1 MTHTIKDQPIS
12 PNPNMLVATFKRDLQ
27 TSWRQKGDMLTPLFF
42 FLVVASLFPLAI
54 GPEPAILKKIGA
66 GIVWVAALLA
76 TILSLPRL
84 FTTDYQDGSLEQ
96 IILAP
101 TPLWLVVHAKVAVH
115 IFTTA
120 LPLVLIT
127 PFLGLQFA
135 LEQESLKIL
144 VLSLAIGLPTLSYL
158 GAIGAALTLG
168 IRGGGVLLAVLILP
182 LYIPVLVF
190 GSGAVDAFTAVL
202 GISAHFAILAAL
214 FLITTFFGPFAVSAA
229 LKISME

>member
-1 MTHTIKDQPIS
+1 MNIAS
-12 PNPNMLVATFKRDLQ
+12 PNTSLRHAFWATFQRDLQ
-27 TSWRQKGDMLTPLFF
+27 SSWRQKGDMLTPLFF

-54 GPEPAILKKIGA
+54 GPEPAMLQKIGA

-84 FTTDYQDGSLEQ
+84 FTSDFQDGSLEQ
-96 IILAP
+96 IILSP
-101 TPLWLVVHAKVAVH
+101 QPLWSIVHAKVAVH
-115 IFTTA
+115 IFTTTF
-120 LPLVLIT
+120 PLVLIA

-135 LEQESLKIL
+135 LEQESLQIL
-144 VLSLAIGLPTLSYL
+144 TLSLAIGLPTLSYL

-190 GSGAVDAFTAVL
+190 GSGAVEAFNAGL
-202 GISAHFAILAAL
+202 GVSAHFSILAAL
-214 FLITTFFGPFAVSAA
+214 LLITTFFGPFAVSAA
-229 LKISME
+229 LKIAME